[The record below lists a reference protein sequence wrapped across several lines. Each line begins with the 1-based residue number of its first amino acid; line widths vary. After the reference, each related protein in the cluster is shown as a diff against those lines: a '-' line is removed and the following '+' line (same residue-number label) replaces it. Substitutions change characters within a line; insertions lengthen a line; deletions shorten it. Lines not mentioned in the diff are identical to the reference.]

1 MARLSVTDG
10 STSEAQARAL
20 GRAGAGPSTGA
31 AACGAAGAL
40 NLGVAE

>member
-1 MARLSVTDG
+1 MARLSVTDS
-10 STSEAQARAL
+10 STAEARAL

-40 NLGVAE
+40 NLGVAG

>member
-20 GRAGAGPSTGA
+20 GRAGAGPSADA
-31 AACGAAGAL
+31 AGGAAGA
-40 NLGVAE
+40 